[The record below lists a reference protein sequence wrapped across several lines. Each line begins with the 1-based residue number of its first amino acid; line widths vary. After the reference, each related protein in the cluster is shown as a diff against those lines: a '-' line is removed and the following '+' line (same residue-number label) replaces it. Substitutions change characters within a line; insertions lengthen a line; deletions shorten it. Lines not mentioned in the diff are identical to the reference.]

1 MTILSDMILDAH
13 LRHSNID
20 KAGLSR
26 RKKGKGFI
34 YLDTKCNVIH
44 DKPIVEWIESLVIP
58 PAWENVWISPHK
70 NGHILATGRDSKG
83 RKQYRYHPRWNKMSS
98 EEKFGM
104 LYKFGKALPHIREV
118 TETHL
123 RKHQLSRTR
132 VLATIVRLLEKT
144 LIRIGNTEYAEAND
158 SYGLTTLHDNHAH
171 IKGDKVTFEFVGKS
185 GKEHEIT
192 LADKR
197 LARIVKQCRDI
208 PGYDLFQ
215 YYDEN
220 GDHQTIGSSDVNAY
234 LMEITGEP
242 FTAKVFRTWGGS
254 VLAIKYLCEE
264 CPDEPSEK
272 MCREC
277 VKHVSQLLG
286 NTKSVCVKYYIHP
299 LIMEAYTAGKLL
311 PMYQHY
317 RASRSLFGLSPE
329 ERTLMDLVNGQTD

>member
-1 MTILSDMILDAH
+1 MINNTNLRYVSDDAV
-13 LRHSNID
+13 
-20 KAGLSR
+20 GFTR
-26 RKKGKGFI
+26 RKKGSGFV
-34 YLDTKCNVIH
+34 YLDTKGNVIH
-44 DKPIVEWIESLVIP
+44 DKSTREWIESIVIP
-58 PAWENVWISPHK
+58 PAWHEVWISPHK

-83 RKQYRYHPRWNKMSS
+83 RKQYRYHPRWNKMTSQ
-98 EEKFGM
+98 EKFGL

-123 RKHQLSRTR
+123 REHSLSRQR

-144 LIRIGNTEYAEAND
+144 LIRIGNSEYVEAND
-158 SYGLTTLHDNHAH
+158 SYGLTTLQDNHAQ

-197 LARIVKQCRDI
+197 LAKIVKQCRDI

-220 GDHQTIGSSDVNAY
+220 GDHQTIGSADVNAY
-234 LMEITGEP
+234 LEEISGEP

-264 CPDEPSEK
+264 CDDEPSDK
-272 MCREC
+272 ICRDC
-277 VKHVSQLLG
+277 VKHVSELLG
-286 NTKSVCVKYYIHP
+286 NTRSVCVKYYIHP
-299 LIMEAYTAGKLL
+299 LIMKAYSAGKLV
-311 PMYQHY
+311 PMYQHF
-317 RASRSLFGLSPE
+317 RASRSPFGLSPE
-329 ERTLMDLVNGQTD
+329 ERTLMELINEKARIP